1 MVKNLLKLT
10 LLTSKMKDNFFFF
23 FWKKG
28 CLVEYLFS
36 YSVCQRNH
44 KNHTKE
50 SSGGHKYRMGKGKF
64 IDYFVWKIIQ

>member
-1 MVKNLLKLT
+1 MVKNFLKLI
-10 LLTSKMKDNFFFF
+10 LLTSKMEDNFFF
-23 FWKKG
+23 KKKVI

-36 YSVCQRNH
+36 YSLCQRSH

-64 IDYFVWKIIQ
+64 TVVLSGK